1 MRDPAVIKG
10 SPLDED
16 ADYIVVDPQNPL
28 PHPQL
33 GALERCIGLPYEE
46 ALFADEVDAEA
57 QEYWFTEPEGGWN
70 SEKVRLRKLQPQA
83 VAEEDV
89 FAHSGADATGR
100 TPLTAVRE
108 GQVLRGTVVAQLLHH
123 GAQVDLGAEYDGIL
137 PCQDEQWEEAGELL
151 QVGRQVEVTVH
162 RVRDPRLF
170 RFPIHLSA
178 VSAELAELIVVPEA
192 HKPPMDLRAL
202 TVTPA
207 EIAAQSGGLR
217 SWDVEKR
224 FLQTEEEYEYSVGMD
239 LSRDGGMPC
248 LLNEEQQARI
258 DAALQRSMRF
268 L

>member
-1 MRDPAVIKG
+1 VTNEGREMRDPAVIKG

-16 ADYIVVDPQNPL
+16 ANYIVVDPQNPL

-57 QEYWFTEPEGGWN
+57 QEYWFTEPEGELATAMDCSPARAARGRRNAGWTGVDVACVCCRGLRRCCTLAAPAPTRLPHAPRRLCPRAAGGWN
-70 SEKVRLRKLQPQA
+70 SEKVRLRKLQPQT

-89 FAHSGADATGR
+89 VAHSGADAAGR

-108 GQVLRGTVVAQLLHH
+108 GQVLQGTVVAQLLHH

-151 QVGRQVEVTVH
+151 QVGRQVQVTVH

-170 RFPIHLSA
+170 RFPIHVSSAGRGRWRGFWPCCWGLLS
-178 VSAELAELIVVPEA
+178 
-192 HKPPMDLRAL
+192 
-202 TVTPA
+202 
-207 EIAAQSGGLR
+207 
-217 SWDVEKR
+217 
-224 FLQTEEEYEYSVGMD
+224 
-239 LSRDGGMPC
+239 C
-248 LLNEEQQARI
+248 C
-258 DAALQRSMRF
+258 
-268 L
+268 

>member
-1 MRDPAVIKG
+1 V
-10 SPLDED
+10 
-16 ADYIVVDPQNPL
+16 PL
-28 PHPQL
+28 P
-33 GALERCIGLPYEE
+33 A
-46 ALFADEVDAEA
+46 A
-57 QEYWFTEPEGGWN
+57 GGWN

-89 FAHSGADATGR
+89 FAHSGADAAGR

-170 RFPIHLSA
+170 RFPIHVSGAGRWRGSWPCCWGSRACCWGAVLLPVCACACGSSMLHCQPHTHRPAAPPAPHPLVQLSA
-178 VSAELAELIVVPEA
+178 VSAELAELIVAPEA

-202 TVTPA
+202 TV
-207 EIAAQSGGLR
+207 
-217 SWDVEKR
+217 
-224 FLQTEEEYEYSVGMD
+224 
-239 LSRDGGMPC
+239 
-248 LLNEEQQARI
+248 
-258 DAALQRSMRF
+258 
-268 L
+268 